1 MRLLQGDRR
10 ANIEI
15 IQANK
20 DANRDEIKRL
30 RDENKEIRMKIA
42 NIQRQANGE
51 GRGGVKLRVV
61 FVYACLRPY
70 ESTRVRLFS
79 A

>member
-20 DANRDEIKRL
+20 DANRDEIKRCVAYA
-30 RDENKEIRMKIA
+30 ESSGGCQAGATIRSAGAGSIGSSH
-42 NIQRQANGE
+42 RQA
-51 GRGGVKLRVV
+51 GRQGGGKG
-61 FVYACLRPY
+61 
-70 ESTRVRLFS
+70 
-79 A
+79 

>member
-30 RDENKEIRMKIA
+30 RDDNKEIRMK
-42 NIQRQANGE
+42 
-51 GRGGVKLRVV
+51 VMDLR
-61 FVYACLRPY
+61 LGL
-70 ESTRVRLFS
+70 EE
-79 A
+79 